1 MLNALADS
9 FLTVAACSHAALT
22 DFFSCEQ
29 PDDLHALFAAVMLLH
44 VSHTSR
50 VNGVDIRDFYH
61 LGRNAVAMPV
71 KHGIRAQIFQ
81 LVKLLRSHEGVS
93 SLALKAG
100 RALRVRE
107 DLLETVFLFEAVCHH
122 RLAGPGW
129 PNDKIDIFH
138 TSFSFFVQNS

>member
-9 FLTVAACSHAALT
+9 FLAVAACSHAALT

-50 VNGVDIRDFYH
+50 VDDVDIRDFHH
-61 LGRNAVAMPV
+61 LGRNSVPMTV
-71 KHGIRAQIFQ
+71 EHGIRAQVLQ
-81 LVKLLRSHEGVS
+81 LVEFLRSHEGMS
-93 SLALKAG
+93 SLALEAG

-107 DLLETVFLFEAVCHH
+107 DLL
-122 RLAGPGW
+122 
-129 PNDKIDIFH
+129 
-138 TSFSFFVQNS
+138 